1 MSDDIKEP
9 DPVRDTLVCIWV
21 SHIAKDRSGRLIKD
35 GSGRYSHS
43 WVICDGTHVQYCA
56 DNMPC
61 FVCGRPIKFAGG
73 G

>member
-9 DPVRDTLVCIWV
+9 DPVCDTPVCVWE
-21 SHIAKDRSGRLIKD
+21 SHITRS
-35 GSGRYSHS
+35 SGRYSHT

-61 FVCGRPIKFAGG
+61 FVCGRPIKFAGSG
-73 G
+73 